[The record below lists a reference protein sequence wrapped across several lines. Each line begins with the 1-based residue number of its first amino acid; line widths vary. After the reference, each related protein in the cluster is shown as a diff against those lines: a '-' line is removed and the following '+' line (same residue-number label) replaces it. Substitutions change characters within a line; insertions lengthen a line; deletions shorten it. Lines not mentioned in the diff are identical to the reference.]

1 MSDVYMYLF
10 VVAFVCLFVCL
21 FTAQLDMSRSPEFLA
36 VEELLKAQDTHMKLK
51 RQFQE
56 TQIKEALAKRQEVKN

>member
-1 MSDVYMYLF
+1 MY
-10 VVAFVCLFVCL
+10 
-21 FTAQLDMSRSPEFLA
+21 TAQLDMSKSPELLA

-56 TQIKEALAKRQEVKN
+56 AQLKEAIAKRQEVRTSGQ

>member
-1 MSDVYMYLF
+1 MPASVPY
-10 VVAFVCLFVCL
+10 VCLPL
-21 FTAQLDMSRSPEFLA
+21 FHTAQLDMSKSPGFLA

-56 TQIKEALAKRQEVKN
+56 EQVKEAIATRRQVNAVKYR

>member
-1 MSDVYMYLF
+1 MLWL
-10 VVAFVCLFVCL
+10 C
-21 FTAQLDMSRSPEFLA
+21 TAQMDMSKSPEYLA

-56 TQIKEALAKRQEVKN
+56 TQLKEIIAKRQEVRKGTS

>member
-1 MSDVYMYLF
+1 MDV
-10 VVAFVCLFVCL
+10 VVAIMLS
-21 FTAQLDMSRSPEFLA
+21 TAQLDMSKSPELLA

-56 TQIKEALAKRQEVKN
+56 AQLKEAIAKRQEV